1 VCAQA
6 GALTFAGEVRGVAAH
21 AAVRREGVSAIDRY
35 LPIHA
40 ALAEH
45 ERRINAG
52 VEHPLMS
59 ALDLPYPVSVGR
71 LEAGEWSSSVP
82 DRLRFEG
89 RLGVRVGETPAEA
102 RAALEAAVGDGVE
115 LRWTGGQFAPGE
127 TAPGD
132 PFVGLVRAAFG
143 AELGSAP
150 PLAGVP
156 YGADMRLF
164 CARGIPCVMAGPPG
178 LELAHAVDERV
189 RVEDLVRLARAITR
203 LIVRWG

>member
-1 VCAQA
+1 
-6 GALTFAGEVRGVAAH
+6 
-21 AAVRREGVSAIDRY
+21 
-35 LPIHA
+35 
-40 ALAEH
+40 
-45 ERRINAG
+45 
-52 VEHPLMS
+52 M
-59 ALDLPYPVSVGR
+59 SVGR

-89 RLGVRVGETPAEA
+89 RVGVRVGETPGGGAGGAGGVRSREA
-102 RAALEAAVGDGVE
+102 GPVE

-127 TAPGD
+127 TPLD
-132 PFVGLVRAAFG
+132 HPFVGLVRAALG
-143 AELGSAP
+143 AELGSEP

-189 RVEDLVRLARAITR
+189 RVEDLVRLARVAGAADRAVGRERFEMGR
-203 LIVRWG
+203 LGLEPSSAD